1 MSDQG
6 VEPGT
11 FYSSSV
17 LNPIGQ
23 TKEQKK
29 NIKRNVQKK
38 ENEENFLEESIIS
51 AGKMNMNK

>member
-29 NIKRNVQKK
+29 ILKEVFKKR
-38 ENEENFLEESIIS
+38 
-51 AGKMNMNK
+51 KMKRIF